1 MSETAKSPIVVTH
14 HGGVSFDAQIRS
26 HRITVDQPFHTG
38 GGDVGPMPV
47 ELLGAALGTCIAL
60 YVQQYLHVR
69 GLPYEGMR
77 VEVDQQSVRNPN
89 RIGTFAVRIILPTA
103 LPPQHLEI
111 LERVARSCPAHNTFA
126 DSPRMDITIDV
137 PATVLR

>member
-1 MSETAKSPIVVTH
+1 MSEPEKSPIVVTH
-14 HGGVSFDAQIRS
+14 HGGVRFDAQIRS
-26 HRITVDQPFHTG
+26 HRISVDQPFHTG
-38 GGDVGPMPV
+38 GEDAGPMPI

-77 VEVDQQSVRNPN
+77 VEVDQQSVRSPS
-89 RIGTFAVRIILPTA
+89 RISTFSVHVILPA
-103 LPPQHLEI
+103 AIPPQHLEI

-126 DSPRMDITIDV
+126 DSPRMDITIDLPASV
-137 PATVLR
+137 PR